1 MYGNEQLSSYLS
13 VLHCLA
19 ENKKLEVEIVEED
32 INREREQFHIFI
44 FNRFEDEVNKGDF
57 KPFPWE
63 RISANQEIFD
73 FLIWYLPD
81 PYYINLKYIRS
92 NEEGNEKVLV
102 ATKNKIANK
111 IEEKQRRSKMRFPR
125 FLLK

>member
-44 FNRFEDEVNKGDF
+44 FNRFEDDVNKGDF

-92 NEEGNEKVLV
+92 N
-102 ATKNKIANK
+102 
-111 IEEKQRRSKMRFPR
+111 
-125 FLLK
+125 